1 MSAQPNRK
9 QQRLA
14 RELSKSEGI
23 SYQAA
28 LAEIRAPAQEPDGVV
43 PPQRRM
49 LDLLYE
55 TFAMTGQWPLFQ
67 YVSTRWDEVNV
78 EAQDVYLDLAE
89 QGLVRPA
96 MTRSHEF
103 QLRQETVVGVS
114 LQGLMAMGSAAEDL
128 DRFVA
133 AVRYVANSARE
144 FRPSSPTELGRLEL
158 TSEDVRQNLGLELGD
173 PSLARLGALLCGRWG
188 SSRAGGAWRP
198 IFGLRNRVCSGS
210 ACPRGRG
217 SRPGGGPQAR
227 ASECVWR
234 MCGDR
239 RCGCS
244 VFSAFLRV
252 PTAFV
257 GGRRGC
263 RPRAPAPATDT
274 A

>member
-55 TFAMTGQWPLFQ
+55 TFAVTGQWPLFQ

-114 LQGLMAMGSAAEDL
+114 LQGLMAMGSAAE
-128 DRFVA
+128 
-133 AVRYVANSARE
+133 
-144 FRPSSPTELGRLEL
+144 
-158 TSEDVRQNLGLELGD
+158 
-173 PSLARLGALLCGRWG
+173 
-188 SSRAGGAWRP
+188 
-198 IFGLRNRVCSGS
+198 
-210 ACPRGRG
+210 G
-217 SRPGGGPQAR
+217 SRPLRSCRPLCRQQRKRIPAIVPYRTRAPRAHERGRSPEPRTRAGRPFIGSSGRSPEVAPFPVEVRGGGGVMVTR
-227 ASECVWR
+227 GWR
-234 MCGDR
+234 W
-239 RCGCS
+239 GCS
-244 VFSAFLRV
+244 PWCGLNGGALRGEV
-252 PTAFV
+252 SFD
-257 GGRRGC
+257 GEGELGEI
-263 RPRAPAPATDT
+263 
-274 A
+274 